1 MIQLPLS
8 LFSLFSLHYTHARVM
23 QKNVQRYDFFLNPAN
38 KSVRSAINL
47 NFNRICYDCLV
58 LVSFVMFYNVF

>member
-8 LFSLFSLHYTHARVM
+8 LFSLFSLHACARYAK
-23 QKNVQRYDFFLNPAN
+23 KNVQRYDFFLNPAN
-38 KSVRSAINL
+38 KSVRSSINL